1 VGCAVTRSRDVVH
14 RGPGRS
20 WPILPGRVGH
30 PPPPEYHARGRANP
44 GGQAH
49 RVPGCPLST
58 FRTASAPSTGAVSTA
73 HVSRSFQSAGRL
85 AWLSF
90 AIPVGRSFT
99 VPTCRSSA
107 IAGSERDVTSTFEM
121 PRRRGNSPAAR
132 TIRPTEIGR
141 TQLATMRR
149 RSPGPPAG
157 IWDAGTYSVLHS
169 EYPPNLRGKDS
180 AWRSQRPHRAGR
192 QVRAVAPP
200 PERRSGGATGSGPAR
215 ALRSIVNGCTDS
227 VVRPAT
233 PSSPRS
239 LATLP
244 GRRHCVPI
252 WRLHVPVLSVVPTSP
267 AWRCWARRGSGSTAV
282 SWMHDTG
289 HAPAYDHEGGV
300 AVVVE
305 DGTDPATPPD
315 QIGPRVTGWRA
326 GCQCGWHGAQLHL
339 RAEWPDDE
347 YAHAPEA
354 VERRCRAEWERHL
367 HAVLPGLSRHDDG
380 RRVIRTRDDLV
391 EASPVARA
399 ADPPWKGAGGASEIH
414 RRAAQQRRSA

>member
-1 VGCAVTRSRDVVH
+1 MGCAVTRSRDVVH

-132 TIRPTEIGR
+132 TIRPTEIGC

-200 PERRSGGATGSGPAR
+200 PERRSGGAVLHG
-215 ALRSIVNGCTDS
+215 LC
-227 VVRPAT
+227 VV
-233 PSSPRS
+233 
-239 LATLP
+239 
-244 GRRHCVPI
+244 
-252 WRLHVPVLSVVPTSP
+252 
-267 AWRCWARRGSGSTAV
+267 
-282 SWMHDTG
+282 
-289 HAPAYDHEGGV
+289 
-300 AVVVE
+300 
-305 DGTDPATPPD
+305 
-315 QIGPRVTGWRA
+315 
-326 GCQCGWHGAQLHL
+326 
-339 RAEWPDDE
+339 
-347 YAHAPEA
+347 
-354 VERRCRAEWERHL
+354 
-367 HAVLPGLSRHDDG
+367 
-380 RRVIRTRDDLV
+380 
-391 EASPVARA
+391 
-399 ADPPWKGAGGASEIH
+399 
-414 RRAAQQRRSA
+414 